1 MRSDWPSSNHVSKP
15 HSVSLLVPV
24 SFSQSHVSL
33 QDRATSVRKRV
44 IAISEAVI
52 RADLDHANAI
62 ALCRGILARAGDT
75 EESIQVLGR
84 LSLLLVP

>member
-1 MRSDWPSSNHVSKP
+1 M
-15 HSVSLLVPV
+15 
-24 SFSQSHVSL
+24 

-75 EESIQVLGR
+75 EESIQVRTGLVTS
-84 LSLLLVP
+84 LSLSLAF